1 METEAVLTRETYE
14 AVTRTLL
21 SIVVP
26 VDNDDL
32 DDVVNE
38 QYPCATAV
46 AVDELAA
53 RGLLASERL
62 VEDFAAV
69 EENCVSR
76 LGHARFWTRKN
87 IDELAAVLLW
97 KGRYTPEA
105 KARLDSGV
113 SPSLGDVGELINTP
127 HIREHV
133 LRRFYSSNAKTYG
146 SGPTKNARG

>member
-14 AVTRTLL
+14 AVTRALL
-21 SIVVP
+21 HIVVP

-32 DDVVNE
+32 HDVVDML
-38 QYPCATAV
+38 YPCPTAV

-53 RGLLASERL
+53 RGLIASEGL
-62 VEDFAAV
+62 VEDFATV

-76 LGHARFWTRKN
+76 SGHARFWTRKN
-87 IDELAAVLLW
+87 IDDLAAVLLW

-113 SPSLGDVGELINTP
+113 PPRLGDVGDLINTP
-127 HIREHV
+127 HIRQHV
-133 LRRFYSSNAKTYG
+133 LRRFYSSSAKLYG